1 MAYDT
6 PRRGG
11 RRVVAIEC
19 QVDGVSQRTPL
30 RLSDLSPGGG
40 YVDTPAQVQQGDR
53 INVTFMLEGQ
63 QLRWPARIAHVQ
75 PTIGFGFAFL
85 TEDLSEEAR
94 AALERYFQSSDS

>member
-19 QVDGVSQRTPL
+19 QVDGVSQRIPL
-30 RLSDLSPGGG
+30 RISDLSLGGG
-40 YVDTPAQVQQGDR
+40 YVDTPAQVQQGAR
-53 INVTFMLEGQ
+53 INVTCRLEGQ
-63 QLRWPARIAHVQ
+63 ELRCPARIAPVQ

-85 TEDLSEEAR
+85 TDDLSEEAR
-94 AALERYFQSSDS
+94 LALERYFQSGDA